1 MGKCAHYKILKARE
15 RTLMLS
21 KFKISLKRI
30 IDEYSLEVLY
40 MPQDPANIFI
50 HSTDVSRPSLQLAG
64 FTEIFDNSRVQ
75 VFGKTE
81 ISYLDHMDK
90 ELAAKRCDGFFALH
104 SPVAIVCNNLHCEDY
119 LIDAAKRHGVPLLR
133 TPHDTCEVISALI
146 YRLNITLAPRITR
159 HGVLMEIYG
168 EGTLILGDSSVGK
181 SETAVELIA
190 RGHRLIGDDAVEIR
204 RTNSQTLVGS
214 APSNIRHF
222 MELRGIGIIN
232 ARRIFGMGSV
242 NVTQRIRLII
252 KLEPWDDAKH
262 YDRFGSGNE
271 YMEIMGVRI
280 PMITI
285 PVKPGRNIA
294 VVIETAV
301 MNFRLKRF
309 GYNAT
314 RELMRGLGLPDD
326 EEYVEPKIVTDP
338 GWDSEEGTGI
348 VDNM

>member
-1 MGKCAHYKILKARE
+1 
-15 RTLMLS
+15 
-21 KFKISLKRI
+21 
-30 IDEYSLEVLY
+30 
-40 MPQDPANIFI
+40 
-50 HSTDVSRPSLQLAG
+50 
-64 FTEIFDNSRVQ
+64 
-75 VFGKTE
+75 
-81 ISYLDHMDK
+81 
-90 ELAAKRCDGFFALH
+90 
-104 SPVAIVCNNLHCEDY
+104 
-119 LIDAAKRHGVPLLR
+119 
-133 TPHDTCEVISALI
+133 
-146 YRLNITLAPRITR
+146 
-159 HGVLMEIYG
+159 
-168 EGTLILGDSSVGK
+168 
-181 SETAVELIA
+181 
-190 RGHRLIGDDAVEIR
+190 
-204 RTNSQTLVGS
+204 
-214 APSNIRHF
+214 
-222 MELRGIGIIN
+222 
-232 ARRIFGMGSV
+232 MGSV